1 MNENQS
7 QTESLLDIVRS
18 IQHETLLLPE
28 FQRDFR
34 WEMDQTYDLFDSL
47 IREIFIG
54 TIIYGK
60 PGFGMTLRQID
71 DRPRKG
77 KGSRAALRMR
87 HYDKDEIVNKSRTQN
102 LRIILDGQQ
111 RITSIYRALTGAD
124 NVFLVLRNDLKPD
137 VLIERPLEQ
146 ILGEVAGEESD
157 EAVCVR
163 LSDAYRAEAES
174 LEDEDL
180 DRLFARSA
188 FGLRLGEEDPRWK
201 PFAKAYRRAVKKLSD
216 LHKKQKLVAFHLLDM
231 TLEKFC
237 LFFERSNSRG
247 IQLNFTDILA
257 AKLYRGFN
265 LRQKIDE
272 FEAQHNL
279 RLNRETI
286 VRTVAY
292 LTAVEKG
299 NPITIDKKAI
309 LENLEPEDFDRHW
322 DRASMFYKES
332 IDYLVTQ
339 HFVLNRNWLPS
350 ENMVIPLMVFLSHV
364 KGFDRIDEEQRK
376 FLEFWFWSSVF
387 ANRYSTSSNEV
398 IISDSQALSQ
408 VAQGKR
414 IERRDYFT
422 RLRSLVTDPE
432 DLFIYTKRTSAIY
445 RGVLNLIGYAIH
457 GLRDWRS
464 SQKIDP
470 DKDLDDHHIY
480 PRAYIASGPPL
491 DIEAGEAVQ
500 LMDCVVNRTLIP
512 KNLNVTIGKRPP
524 QSYLSDLKK
533 QNPNLESSLQDHL
546 VPVELVTDPAW
557 NEQFR
562 AFLDVRSRSIMGL
575 IERYALEPVKEIE
588 ARHAAAQESGE
599 PSHADG
605 ADRLAKGLR
614 TPESAFV
621 LPILRTLQD
630 LGGSAPMQQVLEKV
644 GAMMKDQLRD
654 VDHQSLKSD
663 PGHPRWNNTAQWAR
677 NTMVA
682 DGLLKNNSPRG
693 VWEITAAGRERL
705 RTSQRAG

>member
-18 IQHETLLLPE
+18 IQQETLLLPE

-60 PGFGMTLRQID
+60 PGFGMTLRQIH

-77 KGSRAALRMR
+77 KGSRAQLRMR
-87 HYDKDEIVNKSRTQN
+87 HYEKEEIVNKSRTQN

-124 NVFLVLRNDLKPD
+124 NVFLVLRDDLKPD
-137 VLIERPLEQ
+137 RLIERPLEQ

-163 LSDAYRAEAES
+163 LFDAYRAEAES

-180 DRLFARSA
+180 DRLFAGSA
-188 FGLRLGEEDPRWK
+188 FGLRLGEDDPSWK
-201 PFAKAYRRAVKKLSD
+201 PFAKAYRRAVKKLTD
-216 LHKKQKLVAFHLLDM
+216 LYKKQKLVAFHLLDM

-257 AKLYRGFN
+257 AKLYHGFN

-272 FEAQHNL
+272 FEAQQNL

-299 NPITIDKKAI
+299 TPITIDKKAI

-332 IDYLVTQ
+332 IDYLGTQ

-364 KGFDRIDEEQRK
+364 KGFDRINEEQRR

-432 DLFIYTKRTSAIY
+432 DLFIYTKRTSATY

-464 SQKIDP
+464 SQRIDP

-491 DIEAGEAVQ
+491 DMEAGEAVQ

-524 QSYLSDLKK
+524 QSYLSDLKRL
-533 QNPNLESSLQDHL
+533 NPNLEASLQDHL
-546 VPVELVTDPAW
+546 VPVDLVTDPTW
-557 NEQFR
+557 NKQFR
-562 AFLDVRSRSIMGL
+562 A
-575 IERYALEPVKEIE
+575 
-588 ARHAAAQESGE
+588 
-599 PSHADG
+599 
-605 ADRLAKGLR
+605 
-614 TPESAFV
+614 
-621 LPILRTLQD
+621 
-630 LGGSAPMQQVLEKV
+630 
-644 GAMMKDQLRD
+644 
-654 VDHQSLKSD
+654 
-663 PGHPRWNNTAQWAR
+663 
-677 NTMVA
+677 
-682 DGLLKNNSPRG
+682 
-693 VWEITAAGRERL
+693 
-705 RTSQRAG
+705 